1 MTFRRRL
8 VVFLFVFSLVPIAIM
23 QVYTFVFYVPSIS
36 NKIKVLIDYSLQQKK
51 ENIRLMLRDNVDII
65 YQIAGDPS
73 IAETIR
79 SLSGSE
85 AGIEALQESRLIEVF
100 SQLCIFHSSLA
111 GIGYI
116 RNDGRL
122 VEYDKYLMARDAT
135 SFDRLF
141 PLRRIMETVDEQGGL
156 RFFPTTVFRD
166 NAGLPK
172 NLFLVAFPY
181 VDVAFRVKKG
191 YLFLLIEEESLRAIL
206 NPPES
211 DATGILT
218 RSILYDGAGRLYSA
232 PEDRFFGNSDEGPGG
247 RPFLSPASLA
257 KALPEFRGKTV
268 NVATVPG
275 PFAGWTVGTV
285 YDESSVFSDR
295 NIIAIYTLVIGLFF
309 LALSGGAISV
319 MSRSLFR
326 SFSQWMENVRIEDAR
341 IDIDP
346 AERGQDEFDVMG
358 TAWARMR
365 DRVSELVGE
374 VNGRNASLLSLAED
388 RRLAE
393 IRSLEAQVNPHFLY
407 NTLNTLNWMAI
418 GEGQTVLSRALSDL
432 ADIMRYSISQIDVA
446 ATMKDERDWLD
457 KYLSLQKLRFGGNL
471 ESRIEDGGVDS
482 GFRLYKLL
490 FQPFVEN
497 ALVHGFAPNE
507 PGQLLEITFAMS
519 EQRRLR
525 ATIKDNGRGFD
536 VGKLRETDFDSTIG
550 ISNAERRLR
559 TYYGEEASLTYA
571 SRPGEGTVVRLE
583 VPEVRS

>member
-1 MTFRRRL
+1 
-8 VVFLFVFSLVPIAIM
+8 
-23 QVYTFVFYVPSIS
+23 
-36 NKIKVLIDYSLQQKK
+36 
-51 ENIRLMLRDNVDII
+51 
-65 YQIAGDPS
+65 
-73 IAETIR
+73 
-79 SLSGSE
+79 
-85 AGIEALQESRLIEVF
+85 
-100 SQLCIFHSSLA
+100 
-111 GIGYI
+111 
-116 RNDGRL
+116 
-122 VEYDKYLMARDAT
+122 
-135 SFDRLF
+135 
-141 PLRRIMETVDEQGGL
+141 
-156 RFFPTTVFRD
+156 
-166 NAGLPK
+166 
-172 NLFLVAFPY
+172 
-181 VDVAFRVKKG
+181 
-191 YLFLLIEEESLRAIL
+191 
-206 NPPES
+206 
-211 DATGILT
+211 
-218 RSILYDGAGRLYSA
+218 
-232 PEDRFFGNSDEGPGG
+232 
-247 RPFLSPASLA
+247 
-257 KALPEFRGKTV
+257 
-268 NVATVPG
+268 
-275 PFAGWTVGTV
+275 
-285 YDESSVFSDR
+285 
-295 NIIAIYTLVIGLFF
+295 
-309 LALSGGAISV
+309 
-319 MSRSLFR
+319 
-326 SFSQWMENVRIEDAR
+326 MENVRIEDAR
-341 IDIDP
+341 IDIHP

-374 VNGRNASLLSLAED
+374 VNARNASLLSLAED

-418 GEGQTVLSRALSDL
+418 GEGQTVLSSALSDL

-519 EQRRLR
+519 EQRRLS